1 MNRFGCRFGQL
12 YLEPVLNHTTA
23 TLIRAPDALI
33 RLIIE
38 DFVAKGYNNPEIVTR
53 LRRYYDTDAYNVSRR
68 SQWGLKSA
76 RGQAHTITSIGPA
89 IERQG
94 SHDMR
99 QTLIH
104 EEKIIVSRKLI
115 LRYMN
120 LYHPEDIQAR
130 KSRRL
135 KRSIYWTAGVN
146 DIWVFDQHDKWR
158 RFQLYLHVAIEP
170 FSGCVLWLKIWWTN
184 RNPRLICG
192 WYCDTVETLG
202 AMPLVTQSDPGS
214 ENNGIANGHTLLRHM
229 QDPTLAR
236 TLQHK
241 FKGQHRN
248 IKPKIFWSQLRRRW
262 TPGFE
267 DILDYGINNGI
278 YNPDD
283 ALERLVFH
291 YVFIPWL
298 QHELDLFAEKFN
310 NVKPR
315 HNIHKIL
322 PHGRPNDIFYHT
334 EDFESCDFSVKV
346 DCTMLDAVRQTY
358 TVPDHP
364 VFCLVPHDFSQ
375 QASAFMAE
383 LGTRPVTRDN
393 VWNIY
398 ADLLMCFRLI
408 EEEEQIRKLLAAQ
421 PPLPCDG
428 DKMLGS
434 EDLPIVDLP
443 PFVEGSGPGGENNS
457 DAEEEQSDDVS
468 SDFYEFDWTDDE
480 P

>member
-1 MNRFGCRFGQL
+1 MFGHNGRV
-12 YLEPVLNHTTA
+12 PA
-23 TLIRAPDALI
+23 PPDALI

-53 LRRYYDTDAYNVSRR
+53 LRRYYDTDAYNVSIDLLKKRC

-89 IERQG
+89 IERVRARFPKQG

-146 DIWVFDQHDKWR
+146 DIWVFNQHDKWR
-158 RFQLYLHVAIEP
+158 RFQLYLHIAIEP
-170 FSGCVLWLKIWWTN
+170 FSGRVLWLKIWWTN

-214 ENNGIANGHTLLRHM
+214 ENNSIANGHTLLCHM
-229 QDPTLAR
+229 QDPTLAH

-248 IKPKIFWSQLRRRW
+248 IKPKIFWR
-262 TPGFE
+262 FE

-298 QHELDLFAEKFN
+298 QHELDLFAEKSN

-322 PHGRPNDIFYHT
+322 PHGRPNDIFYHA
-334 EDFESCDFSVKV
+334 EDFESCDFSLTAL
-346 DCTMLDAVRQTY
+346 CLMLYDRHMLSLTILSFVWYRTTFLSRLLLSWRSWA
-358 TVPDHP
+358 H
-364 VFCLVPHDFSQ
+364 
-375 QASAFMAE
+375 
-383 LGTRPVTRDN
+383 

-408 EEEEQIRKLLAAQ
+408 EEEEQICELLAAQ

-443 PFVEGSGPGGENNS
+443 PFVEGNGPGGENNS
-457 DAEEEQSDDVS
+457 DAEEEQSDDAS